1 MFNNING
8 WSWLLRNSACAY
20 SSSCCFAQDNT
31 LTSWLSPVTG
41 LFTIDYYL
49 FFIAGY
55 CKWLIATTDSL
66 FLFQLERMHSRLNIY
81 SASVSFSCWR
91 CSSTSSS
98 ILSRRICVYSRN
110 TWPHTMFNYNR
121 SNKGSGRQNLIWT
134 THTPHLLDS
143 ISNE

>member
-1 MFNNING
+1 MIVVVKEFGVRVLFFLLFYSRQYINVVV
-8 WSWLLRNSACAY
+8 
-20 SSSCCFAQDNT
+20 
-31 LTSWLSPVTG
+31 VTG
-41 LFTIDYYL
+41 NWLIFTIDYYL

-66 FLFQLERMHSRLNIY
+66 FLFQLERMHVGLNIY

-91 CSSTSSS
+91 CSSASSS

-121 SNKGSGRQNLIWT
+121 SNKGSGRQNLI
-134 THTPHLLDS
+134 
-143 ISNE
+143 